1 MTDSTIEV
9 RPISGSIGAEIHGVD
24 LSKDLGQ
31 EMFAKIHQAF
41 LDHLVIFFRDQHLTV
56 DQHIAFARRFGP
68 LIVDPFVK
76 SPEDR
81 PELLVVVREKTE
93 KRVFGEGW
101 HSDNT
106 FLERPPLGS
115 VLYAKEVPPY
125 GGDTAFAN
133 QYLAYEELS
142 PALRATLDTLRAIHS
157 PASYN
162 KSIAAGRYGADRA
175 MKLRH
180 DAVMDA
186 ALAMETEHPV
196 VRTHPETGRKALYVN
211 AGYTT
216 RFKGWTEEESR
227 PLLTYL
233 YEHATKPEYSCR
245 FRWETNSLALWD
257 NRCAMHKAINDYMG
271 QRRIMHRVAAEG
283 DQPA

>member
-1 MTDSTIEV
+1 MKYRTIEV
-9 RPISGSIGAEIHGVD
+9 QPISGSIGAEIHGVD
-24 LSKDLGQ
+24 LSRDLSQ
-31 EMFAKIHQAF
+31 ETFAEIHQAF
-41 LDHLVIFFRDQHLTV
+41 LDHLVIFFRDQNLTI

-68 LIVDPFVK
+68 PTVDPFVK
-76 SPEDR
+76 SAEDR

-125 GGDTAFAN
+125 GGDTVFAN
-133 QYLAYEELS
+133 QYLAYEDLS
-142 PALRATLDTLRAIHS
+142 SGLRAMLDQLRAIHT

-162 KSIAAGRYGADRA
+162 KSISAGRFGADRT

-180 DAVMDA
+180 DAVMEA
-186 ALAMETEHPV
+186 ALAGEIEHPV

-211 AGYTT
+211 GGYTS
-216 RFKGWTEEESR
+216 RFKGWTEEESQ
-227 PLLTYL
+227 PLLKYL
-233 YEHATKPEYSCR
+233 YEQATKPEYSCR
-245 FRWETNSLALWD
+245 FRWATNSLALWD
-257 NRCAMHKAINDYMG
+257 NRCAMHKAVNDYLG
-271 QRRIMHRVAAEG
+271 QRRVMHRVAAEG
-283 DQPA
+283 DRPT